1 MDSCKQ
7 LIFYSPTKFYV
18 MSNTSKF
25 PSLSSFK
32 QIARQQV
39 TLIVGG
45 ATPKLTRT
53 YDSSGNGTYDYVG
66 QDLVDFPD
74 K

>member
-1 MDSCKQ
+1 
-7 LIFYSPTKFYV
+7 

-25 PSLSSFK
+25 PSLLSFK

-45 ATPKLTRT
+45 GTPKLTRT
-53 YDSSGNGTYDYVG
+53 CDSSGNGTYDYAG
-66 QDLVDFPD
+66 QDLVDFPN
-74 K
+74 